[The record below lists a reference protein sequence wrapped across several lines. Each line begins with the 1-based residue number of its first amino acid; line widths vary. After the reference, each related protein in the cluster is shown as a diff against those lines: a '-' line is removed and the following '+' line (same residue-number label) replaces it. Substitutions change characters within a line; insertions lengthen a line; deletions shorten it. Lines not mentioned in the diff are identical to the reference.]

1 MTLLRR
7 QTSSIRRTSSGSSA
21 LRVRRSPFRRSIR
34 RDLRPSCRR
43 HSLNCRPC
51 ISETAGKRSRPLRLT
66 APGAWPFTSKT
77 IADTASMR
85 QAISGDR
92 QQVAVTTGDGGTM
105 VLCWICAMSNSLS
118 RSVDPSN
125 LLLRRGSV
133 PIKCPL
139 RHKNSR
145 LKTPL
150 RNKREIKSQ
159 FEN

>member
-1 MTLLRR
+1 MRPELCFER
-7 QTSSIRRTSSGSSA
+7 QHHLNG
-21 LRVRRSPFRRSIR
+21 
-34 RDLRPSCRR
+34 RPS
-43 HSLNCRPC
+43 
-51 ISETAGKRSRPLRLT
+51 ISETAGKRSRPLRLM
-66 APGAWPFTSKT
+66 APGVWPFTSKT

-92 QQVAVTTGDGGTM
+92 QQVGVTTDDGGTM

-159 FEN
+159 FETRLKRRLSGTWV